1 MKEHRTHRTCL
12 YDELVEQ
19 NRKIKAEIEKS
30 NLNKCSLV
38 ADIDIEIERYRKK
51 NIEERNVILYSHSF
65 VFDGNF
71 YYFIIF

>member
-19 NRKIKAEIEKS
+19 NRKIKAEIEKI

-38 ADIDIEIERYRKK
+38 ADIDIEIDRYRRK
-51 NIEERNVILYSHSF
+51 NIDEKNVILYSHSF